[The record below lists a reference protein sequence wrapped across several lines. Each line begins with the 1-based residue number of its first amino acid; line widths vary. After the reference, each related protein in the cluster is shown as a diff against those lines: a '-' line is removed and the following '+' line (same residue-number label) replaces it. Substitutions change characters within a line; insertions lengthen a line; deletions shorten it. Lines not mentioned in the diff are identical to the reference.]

1 MKLNRNIIQLSL
13 VSVGIFLIL
22 GTYFLYPKIKEKKFI
37 QNETVVKE
45 QDVEKK
51 TKDSVFENVEYKGI
65 YNVNNSFTVKS
76 KKAKISDEDP
86 NLVYLTS
93 MNVTFH
99 MQDGKVINITSE
111 KGKYNKV
118 TYDCFFEDNVRATD
132 SQTIIKADNLDLLSS
147 EDYANVYNNVFLT
160 SDNGSLKAD
169 RIHYNFIKKLYQ
181 VTMFDEKTVKKKF
194 RIIKFKSKP
203 ILSVKNISK
212 SFDSRVILRKI
223 DIHLNKGEMLG
234 LLGSNGA
241 GKSTFMNIVLGLL
254 KCDFGDI
261 FLGNTKLTNL
271 AIHQRSKLGIAYLP
285 QQTSIFRGLTVYE
298 NLLAIAQIAIKK
310 NAEQKEIVEKLMAE
324 FSITHLRDVK
334 ATALSGGERRRTE
347 IARCLINNPKVLLLD
362 EPFAGVD
369 LLSIQDIK
377 GLLLKLQARG
387 CAVLVTDHNAS
398 QLLSVVDRAY
408 VIANGI
414 IVANGTPRQI
424 ASNNEAKKLYF
435 GENFTY

>member
-1 MKLNRNIIQLSL
+1 MSNI
-13 VSVGIFLIL
+13 
-22 GTYFLYPKIKEKKFI
+22 
-37 QNETVVKE
+37 
-45 QDVEKK
+45 
-51 TKDSVFENVEYKGI
+51 
-65 YNVNNSFTVKS
+65 
-76 KKAKISDEDP
+76 
-86 NLVYLTS
+86 
-93 MNVTFH
+93 
-99 MQDGKVINITSE
+99 
-111 KGKYNKV
+111 
-118 TYDCFFEDNVRATD
+118 
-132 SQTIIKADNLDLLSS
+132 
-147 EDYANVYNNVFLT
+147 
-160 SDNGSLKAD
+160 
-169 RIHYNFIKKLYQ
+169 
-181 VTMFDEKTVKKKF
+181 KKF

-203 ILSVKNISK
+203 VFTAKNISK
-212 SFDSRVILRKI
+212 SFGERVVLRKI

-254 KCDFGDI
+254 KSDFGDI
-261 FLGNTKLTNL
+261 FLGNTKLTPL
-271 AIHQRSKLGIAYLP
+271 PIHQRSKLGIAYLP

-298 NLLAIAQIAIKK
+298 NLLGIAQIVKK
-310 NAEQKEIVEKLMAE
+310 STVDQKDIVEKLMAE
-324 FSITHLRDVK
+324 FSITHLRDIK

-408 VIANGI
+408 VLANGN

-424 ASNNEAKKLYF
+424 INTTEAKKLYF
-435 GENFTY
+435 GEDFTI